1 MGRGA
6 LLRQYNGAES
16 NVPSLVLTQR
26 FIYVRGGSVVEVS
39 RIRSILVITS
49 KKETLQ
55 VIRRVLPNCQVIT
68 YSFCFTGAETEIH
81 KIKDDSKIIM
91 QTNLDRRGPRPIPI
105 ICHLLGHPPF
115 SRYRLPLTRCYREL
129 ANDALSSCFSNKIC
143 IFPAFFGILVSENLS
158 SACIVHTVI
167 KVQKVCALSYNLH

>member
-1 MGRGA
+1 MA
-6 LLRQYNGAES
+6 LEASLRQYNGAES

-55 VIRRVLPNCQVIT
+55 VIRSVLPIRQDIA

-81 KIKDDSKIIM
+81 KIKDDSKIDREKNIY
-91 QTNLDRRGPRPIPI
+91 RRGPSQIGTVWHI
-105 ICHLLGHPPF
+105 LDPPTF
-115 SRYRLPLTRCYREL
+115 SLPTTFNVQRKVIL
-129 ANDALSSCFSNKIC
+129 AVIRRK
-143 IFPAFFGILVSENLS
+143 E
-158 SACIVHTVI
+158 HTVLY
-167 KVQKVCALSYNLH
+167 V